1 MEIKKA
7 KFYVQVGLTGIL
19 LAVSILLICQEPE
32 TSNKLKW
39 AYGIIGIVI
48 GYWLK

>member
-1 MEIKKA
+1 MDVKKA
-7 KFYVQVGLTGIL
+7 KFFVQVGLTLVL
-19 LAVSILLICQEPE
+19 LVVSIILICQEPE